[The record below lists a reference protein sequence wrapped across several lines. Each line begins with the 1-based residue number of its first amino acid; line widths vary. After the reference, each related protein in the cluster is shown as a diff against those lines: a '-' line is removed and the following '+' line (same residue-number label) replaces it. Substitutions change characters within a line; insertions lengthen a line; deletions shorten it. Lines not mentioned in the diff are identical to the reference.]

1 MTLMSF
7 CEFRRFLRETAGN
20 YAIMFAIAAFPIM
33 GTISLAIE
41 YSSIQRERSAVQQSL
56 DARRCVI
63 GNFRRQV
70 RFPCLL
76 DRVQGD
82 AETGEGAI
90 ELADAYIAEGQ
101 GLA

>member
-1 MTLMSF
+1 MSF

-56 DARRCVI
+56 DAATLTSIGRRASAAGAVMATI
-63 GNFRRQV
+63 SGAMGAMPQGPAIDN
-70 RFPCLL
+70 LL
-76 DRVQGD
+76 ANSPEVS
-82 AETGEGAI
+82 
-90 ELADAYIAEGQ
+90 
-101 GLA
+101 